1 VLEVRGITKA
11 YGGVTALREASLRVR
26 PGTVHALL
34 GENGAGKSTLVKI
47 IAGAERPDSGVVL
60 LDGIAVSFASTAE
73 AARSGVAVVSQEL
86 ALFPDLDV
94 LLNLF
99 AAGPICRG
107 PLLRRSAMAGRAA
120 PVLAEL
126 GLEVGF
132 RQLAGSLPLADRQR
146 IEIARALLTSP
157 RILILDE
164 PTSAQEAAGT
174 ENLLNVVRVLRD
186 RGVGVVFVS
195 HILEEV
201 LSLSDEVTILR
212 DGAVVVAGAGRSS
225 LTIPMVVAAMLGDRK
240 LYAHPAAD
248 GRAVTRAVAD
258 AETARPPG
266 TADPPEAGAP
276 PEAAAARPRPAA
288 FHDHGN
294 FDALVPAET
303 SVLMET
309 AAAGPPGMRAAGD
322 LRVEHVSVRR
332 RLDDVSLTARPGE
345 VVGLA
350 GLAGAGQRALLDV
363 VRGLS
368 RPRRGTVRL
377 PSGAVCP
384 RRFRLAVAQGVALVT
399 GDRRRFGLML
409 DKPVWENIGQVRSV
423 ALARDGIYIRR
434 SVLQARARDQ
444 MERLG
449 IRAAAGA
456 PAGSLSGGNQQ
467 KAVFAKWLEAEPQM
481 LVLDDPTRGV
491 DVGAKAE
498 MHRLIR
504 SIAASGAV
512 VLLCSTEADELASL
526 CERVLVFYR
535 GRITGELTAPG
546 IDSRAVL
553 EAINTGQVVHV

>member
-1 VLEVRGITKA
+1 VLEVRGISKA

-47 IAGAERPDSGVVL
+47 IAGAERQDSGVL
-60 LDGIAVSFASTAE
+60 ELDGIGVSFASTAE
-73 AARSGVAVVSQEL
+73 AARNGVAVVSQEL

-99 AAGPICRG
+99 SAGPVCRG
-107 PLLRRSAMAGRAA
+107 PLLCRAVMAARAA

-126 GLEVGF
+126 GLEVDF
-132 RQLAGSLPLADRQR
+132 RQLVGSLPLADRQR
-146 IEIARALLTSP
+146 IEIARALLTDP
-157 RILILDE
+157 RILVLDE
-164 PTSAQEAAGT
+164 PTSALEAAST
-174 ENLLNVVRVLRD
+174 QTLLNVVRVLRD

-212 DGAVVVAGAGRSS
+212 DGSVVVAGAERAA

-240 LYAHPAAD
+240 LAEQPSVAGNEATPAPA
-248 GRAVTRAVAD
+248 GPL
-258 AETARPPG
+258 TAGQPAPV
-266 TADPPEAGAP
+266 TADQPAPVTADQPAPAPDGLGLAGMHA
-276 PEAAAARPRPAA
+276 
-288 FHDHGN
+288 
-294 FDALVPAET
+294 T
-303 SVLMET
+303 
-309 AAAGPPGMRAAGD
+309 GD

-332 RLDDVSLTARPGE
+332 QLDDVSLTARPGE

-350 GLAGAGQRALLDV
+350 GLAGAGQRVLLDV
-363 VRGLS
+363 VCGL
-368 RPRRGTVRL
+368 RRFRDGTVRL
-377 PSGAVCP
+377 PSGAACT
-384 RRFRLAVAQGVALVT
+384 RQFRTAVAQGVALVT

-409 DKPVWENIGQVRSV
+409 DKGVWENIGQVRSV
-423 ALARDGIYIRR
+423 ALVRDGIWIRR
-434 SVLQARARDQ
+434 SAMRARAQRQ
-444 MERLG
+444 MDRLG
-449 IRAAAGA
+449 IRAAVGA

-467 KAVFAKWLEAEPQM
+467 KAVFAKWLEVEPQM
-481 LVLDDPTRGV
+481 LLLDDPTRGV

-504 SIAASGAV
+504 SIAAQGAV

-546 IDSRAVL
+546 IDQHAVL
-553 EAINTGQVVHV
+553 EAINTGQVDRV

>member
-294 FDALVPAET
+294 FDALEPAET

-350 GLAGAGQRALLDV
+350 GLAGAGARAQPAAPRHGPAAERRRV
-363 VRGLS
+363 PSPVPPGGCPGRGPGDWRPPSFRPHARQAGLGEHRAGALGGAS
-368 RPRRGTVRL
+368 PRRDL
-377 PSGAVCP
+377 HPA
-384 RRFRLAVAQGVALVT
+384 
-399 GDRRRFGLML
+399 
-409 DKPVWENIGQVRSV
+409 
-423 ALARDGIYIRR
+423 
-434 SVLQARARDQ
+434 
-444 MERLG
+444 
-449 IRAAAGA
+449 IRAAGAGA
-456 PAGSLSGGNQQ
+456 GSDGAARHPGSGRR
-467 KAVFAKWLEAEPQM
+467 A
-481 LVLDDPTRGV
+481 
-491 DVGAKAE
+491 
-498 MHRLIR
+498 
-504 SIAASGAV
+504 
-512 VLLCSTEADELASL
+512 
-526 CERVLVFYR
+526 
-535 GRITGELTAPG
+535 GRIPVRRQPAEGG
-546 IDSRAVL
+546 IRQVAGGRA
-553 EAINTGQVVHV
+553 ADARPR

>member
-1 VLEVRGITKA
+1 VLEVNGITKA

-34 GENGAGKSTLVKI
+34 GENGAGKSTLVKV
-47 IAGAERPDSGVVL
+47 IAGAERPDRGTVL
-60 LDGIAVSFASTAE
+60 LDGVEVSFASTAE
-73 AARSGVAVVSQEL
+73 AARSGVAMVSQEL

-107 PLLRRSAMAGRAA
+107 PLLSRAKMAALAA

-132 RQLAGSLPLADRQR
+132 RQRVGSLPLADRQR
-146 IEIARALLTSP
+146 IEIARGLLTSP

-164 PTSAQEAAGT
+164 PTSAQEPAGT
-174 ENLLNVVRVLRD
+174 ENLLNIVKVLRD

-212 DGAVVVAGAGRSS
+212 DGSVVVAGAERSS
-225 LTIPMVVAAMLGDRK
+225 LTIPTVVAAMLGDRK
-240 LYAHPAAD
+240 LY
-248 GRAVTRAVAD
+248 
-258 AETARPPG
+258 ERPPG
-266 TADPPEAGAP
+266 PVTTSPGTASQPGTMIQ
-276 PEAAAARPRPAA
+276 PEAAP
-288 FHDHGN
+288 
-294 FDALVPAET
+294 
-303 SVLMET
+303 
-309 AAAGPPGMRAAGD
+309 AGPGVGPGAGAGAGGRAAGD

-350 GLAGAGQRALLDV
+350 GLAGAGQHALLDV
-363 VRGLS
+363 VCGLS
-368 RPRRGTVRL
+368 RPRRGTVQL
-377 PSGAVCP
+377 PSGAACP

-434 SVLQARARDQ
+434 SAMQARARAQ

-467 KAVFAKWLEAEPQM
+467 KAVFAKWLEVAPQM

-491 DVGAKAE
+491 DIGAKAE

-504 SIAASGAV
+504 SIAAGGAV

-526 CERVLVFYR
+526 CERVLVFYQ

-553 EAINTGQVVHV
+553 EAINTGRVAHV